1 MFRTAMLIALS
12 SGLNA
17 GACEARADNIAPPT
31 EAKAEAEANVDA
43 PTEVEPTKTVVA
55 APQQRDGS
63 PKLLEIVEGRAFLD
77 PVTNFVK
84 IAGEVRN
91 NSPHWVVSPR
101 IDVEL
106 FDADG
111 NKLSVSSIA
120 VAAAADAGRPNA
132 DDAARAERVYVP
144 PGGTAV
150 FQYLR
155 DAKKIGGTYA
165 SHRLSVSAH
174 KADAPPEVKLDGFA
188 ITRLTEE
195 FGPDFRAEGKLS
207 NTGSVGCRS
216 PRVVLGFYD
225 DAGKI
230 LHAKLALLHD
240 HFAKTLE
247 PSQSIDVSLEKI
259 YAPRDTEVARVEA
272 WADCART

>member
-31 EAKAEAEANVDA
+31 EVAAKASVDA
-43 PTEVEPTKTVVA
+43 PQEPK
-55 APQQRDGS
+55 GE
-63 PKLLEIVEGRAFLD
+63 PKMLEIVEGRAFLD
-77 PVTNFVK
+77 PMTNFVK

-111 NKLSVSSIA
+111 KKLSVSSIA

-132 DDAARAERVYVP
+132 DDSARTERVYVP

-174 KADAPPEVKLDGFA
+174 KASAPPEVKLDGFS

-230 LHAKLALLHD
+230 LHAKSALLGD
-240 HFAKTLE
+240 HFTKTLE

>member
-17 GACEARADNIAPPT
+17 GACEARADNIAPPS
-31 EAKAEAEANVDA
+31 EAAAKANVDA
-43 PTEVEPTKTVVA
+43 PTEVEPTETVVT
-55 APQQRDGS
+55 APPEAEPAQ
-63 PKLLEIVEGRAFLD
+63 KMLEIVEGRAFLD
-77 PVTNFVK
+77 PMTNFVK

-91 NSPHWVVSPR
+91 NSPYWVVSPR

-111 NKLSVSSIA
+111 KKLSVSSIA

-132 DDAARAERVYVP
+132 EDATRAERVYVP

-174 KADAPPEVKLDGFA
+174 KASTPPEVKLDGFS
-188 ITRLTEE
+188 ITRLTAEL
-195 FGPDFRAEGKLS
+195 GPDFRAEGKLS

-225 DAGKI
+225 DAGKL
-230 LHAKLALLHD
+230 LHAKSALLGD